1 MSDGDGKLPTVSV
14 APMIDVTNRHFRM
27 LIRCISSVPVLWT
40 EMTWDR
46 AILYNAPDEAEY
58 ALNKNSLPNG
68 KRPSLESIIGFSD
81 EEHPIVMQLGG
92 SDPEMLRRAAVH
104 AVRRGYDEINLNCG
118 CPAQKRGKARN
129 NYGARL
135 MYEPHTVAACCAAI
149 RQATSGTRVP
159 VTVKCR
165 LGVDERDSFEELREF
180 VQIVSEA
187 GVTHFIVH
195 ARKAILSLDT
205 VKNRSVPPLRHD
217 WVLRLIREFPNLR
230 FTLNGGVASLQQAME
245 LMEAGVHGVMLGRRA
260 NADPFMFARAELF
273 HGALA
278 GPSRREVIARYIR
291 YCELAQ
297 SANWDESKEE
307 TLARTLLVP
316 LTGLF
321 LGTYACTK
329 WKQALT
335 RTMQDKHALQ
345 HEKVGILINAC
356 LIESGISTAT
366 LDERPSAPIPRG
378 NAASASSFIH
388 QERSYARN
396 VGDWLLEAMVS
407 EGLNYES
414 PASLE
419 PDSTT
424 NGCCTEEAASICAT
438 RRFQLITQQLRAF
451 ASSGF
456 SVLRGTRVSTTVS
469 KMLDFISKQVDHFKR
484 VSFPALHTRFQAS
497 ALWER
502 AYSKWLRFNFSTVRN
517 ICRAQRRRS
526 TACTRGL
533 MFSIRR
539 GTSTLR
545 SASKATCET
554 IASTSLETYR
564 QISRCAHAIKIN
576 KMPGLLWMIGGLLPL
591 VFAQRRRL
599 SASVW
604 HL

>member
-1 MSDGDGKLPTVSV
+1 V
-14 APMIDVTNRHFRM
+14 
-27 LIRCISSVPVLWT
+27 
-40 EMTWDR
+40 
-46 AILYNAPDEAEY
+46 
-58 ALNKNSLPNG
+58 
-68 KRPSLESIIGFSD
+68 
-81 EEHPIVMQLGG
+81 
-92 SDPEMLRRAAVH
+92 
-104 AVRRGYDEINLNCG
+104 
-118 CPAQKRGKARN
+118 
-129 NYGARL
+129 
-135 MYEPHTVAACCAAI
+135 
-149 RQATSGTRVP
+149 
-159 VTVKCR
+159 
-165 LGVDERDSFEELREF
+165 
-180 VQIVSEA
+180 
-187 GVTHFIVH
+187 
-195 ARKAILSLDT
+195 ILSYGI
-205 VKNRSVPPLRHD
+205 VR
-217 WVLRLIREFPNLR
+217 
-230 FTLNGGVASLQQAME
+230 
-245 LMEAGVHGVMLGRRA
+245 
-260 NADPFMFARAELF
+260 
-273 HGALA
+273 
-278 GPSRREVIARYIR
+278 RYIR

-335 RTMQDKHALQ
+335 RTMQVRLTKRLSLPHKMPNALLSQHAPLFRQDKHALQ